1 MVWPPVETSQFESM
15 ELSKLAPQDWN
26 QSWKSEL
33 EVEAGGA
40 ASPEA
45 ACQLSHPPGYPP
57 TPSAGQLDSEEGKC
71 CFADGSLGRCALER
85 VYHHLPPVKV

>member
-1 MVWPPVETSQFESM
+1 MVWPPVATTQFETM
-15 ELSKLAPQDWN
+15 ELNCHNKLSLKTGIKA
-26 QSWKSEL
+26 E
-33 EVEAGGA
+33 GA

-45 ACQLSHPPGYPP
+45 ACQLSLPPGYPP

-85 VYHHLPPVKV
+85 VYHGTSTLVKV